1 MTSEPTPTPDEITAA
16 MTAIDTAISDRWLIH
31 GDRGVTIADDHDA
44 ESDVKALEAA
54 GALIRRLA
62 TPTPFSPLAAVEASR
77 DEASRHTPHP
87 TRRITAKVTCVLV
100 DADGYEITLE
110 EVNAATWRDNWRF
123 TVADAEHYP
132 VGGLI
137 GLTVPA

>member
-1 MTSEPTPTPDEITAA
+1 
-16 MTAIDTAISDRWLIH
+16 MTAIDVAIGDRLLLH
-31 GDRGVTIADDHDA
+31 SDRGVTKDDELDA
-44 ESDVKALEAA
+44 ESDIKALVATA
-54 GALIRRLA
+54 ALIRRLA
-62 TPTPFSPLAAVEASR
+62 AENEPFSPLAAVEASR
-77 DEASRHTPHP
+77 DVVSRHTPHP

-100 DADGYEITLE
+100 NDDDYEITVDHQYGPE
-110 EVNAATWRDNWRF
+110 RYHTRSWRF